1 MPNQLDICVVGAGP
15 YGLSLASYLGRSA
28 KNMRIFGKPF
38 ASWRF
43 EMPPDMILKSA
54 GFASSLADPASELTI
69 DKFFA
74 SRSIP
79 YADQHFPINVQDF
92 IAYGMHFQERFVPQ
106 LEDKKVEKVSRTNDG
121 FTITLADGE
130 QVKARKVVM
139 ATGTSG
145 FAHIPDALSGLPGEL
160 VMHSS
165 AHSGFERFRGR
176 EVVVIGG
183 GASAV
188 DTAASAHRAGA
199 SVKLFAPRDIEF
211 DTFPSD
217 LPSKWLES
225 VVRPRTALGP
235 GWPSAVM
242 AWTPWTFRHLPSKMR
257 LKIVKRKLGPAA
269 GCYVRDTVEGHLP
282 IHPHTRLES
291 AAEHRGRLRL
301 VFKNGT
307 AKRVEVE
314 ADNLIAG
321 TGFRVDLR
329 RSAILDSHIVDKIR
343 TLNGSPVLSGN
354 FESSVPGLYFCGL
367 AAAVTFGP
375 LLRFVAGT
383 RFAASTISRHL
394 VASLQRA

>member
-1 MPNQLDICVVGAGP
+1 MGSQIDICVVGAGP
-15 YGLSLASYLGRSA
+15 YGLSLASYLGRSG

-38 ASWRF
+38 ASRRF
-43 EMPPDMILKSA
+43 EMSPDMILKSA
-54 GFASSLADPASELTI
+54 GFASSLADPAWELTI

-74 SRSIP
+74 SRNIP
-79 YADQHFPINVQDF
+79 FADERFPIGVQDF

-106 LEDKKVEKVSRTNDG
+106 LEDKKVEKVSRVKGG
-121 FTITLADGE
+121 FMITLADGE

-145 FAHIPDALSGLPGEL
+145 FAHIPDALSGLSKEL

-165 AHSGFERFRGR
+165 EQSRLKNFRGR
-176 EVVVIGG
+176 EVVIIGG

-199 SVKLFAPRDIEF
+199 SVKLFAPRHIEF

-225 VVRPRTALGP
+225 VLRPRTALGP
-235 GWPSAVM
+235 GWVSAVM
-242 AWTPWTFRHLPSKMR
+242 AWAPWTFRHLPPNLR
-257 LKIVKRKLGPAA
+257 VKIVKRKLGPAA
-269 GCYVRDTVEGHLP
+269 GCHVRHSVEGHLP

-291 AAEHRGRLRL
+291 ATEHGGRLRM

-307 AKRVEVE
+307 AKRIEVE

-321 TGFRVDLR
+321 TEFRVDLR
-329 RSAILDSHIVDKIR
+329 RSAILDSQIIDI
-343 TLNGSPVLSGN
+343 
-354 FESSVPGLYFCGL
+354 FVP
-367 AAAVTFGP
+367 
-375 LLRFVAGT
+375 
-383 RFAASTISRHL
+383 
-394 VASLQRA
+394 